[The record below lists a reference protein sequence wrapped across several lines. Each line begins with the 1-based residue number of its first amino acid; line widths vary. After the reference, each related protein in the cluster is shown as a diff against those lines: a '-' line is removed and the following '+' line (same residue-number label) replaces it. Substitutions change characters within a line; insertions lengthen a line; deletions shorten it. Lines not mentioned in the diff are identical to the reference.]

1 MLITIIGVVVIFF
14 VARFLASLANSRPAI
29 YNAIGA
35 GAVLIF
41 LLGTWMWAT
50 ISARPAPVAAVPV
63 APPVLAVG
71 IAHAPISRTPSATGS
86 PVLASID
93 GMTMALNDPSGPA
106 GNVFPQGSTIFVNGW
121 AASSAKTRLKRLI
134 LVIDHRIAYD
144 GTANYGG
151 SRPDVA
157 AAYKAPAMSSTG
169 YRAVALPTDGLAKGM
184 HVLQIGGVSDG
195 SQHYHVAPTGVTFT
209 VQ

>member
-1 MLITIIGVVVIFF
+1 M
-14 VARFLASLANSRPAI
+14 
-29 YNAIGA
+29 
-35 GAVLIF
+35 
-41 LLGTWMWAT
+41 
-50 ISARPAPVAAVPV
+50 
-63 APPVLAVG
+63 
-71 IAHAPISRTPSATGS
+71 
-86 PVLASID
+86 ASID
-93 GMTMALNDPSGPA
+93 GMTMAPNDPSGPA
-106 GNVFPQGSTIFVNGW
+106 GNAFPQGSTIFVNGW

-134 LVIDHRIAYD
+134 LVIDHHIAYD

-169 YRAVALPTDGLAKGM
+169 YRAVAIPTDGLAKGT

-195 SQHYHVAPTGVTFT
+195 SQHYHVAPGGVTFM